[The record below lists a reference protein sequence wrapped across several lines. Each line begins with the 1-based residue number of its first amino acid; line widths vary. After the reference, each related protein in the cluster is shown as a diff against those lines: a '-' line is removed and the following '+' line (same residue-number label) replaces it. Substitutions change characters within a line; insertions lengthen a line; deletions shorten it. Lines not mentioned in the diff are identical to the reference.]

1 MGYDIGWIIP
11 RLRNPGRLWYCA
23 SSITVA
29 VVGLFSKIIIVF
41 LNKTTVYNR
50 ETLQRAVGRAT
61 GVPLL
66 TVSNHHSCF
75 DDPGLWGVL
84 DWTSLARG
92 YRMRWSLAA
101 HDICFTNALHSYFFS
116 LGKCVP
122 VVRGAG
128 VYQPAID
135 FCIERL
141 SAGEWVHIFPEGR
154 VNVEKEHIRF
164 KWGVGRIV
172 ADAPCMPLVLPIWH
186 EGFDK
191 VLPNQEPYLLKF
203 RKHVYMNVGEPIQL
217 EHLLDRLRKANATEE
232 ETRKAITDRIQE
244 ELLRLRDR
252 THALMRRHTHAHTH
266 ETCTHTHAHNTATH
280 MNNRTHTNEKKEQNE
295 TDTKAGGDAPSL
307 VPNGRDKG
315 CEKEKEL

>member
-11 RLRNPGRLWYCA
+11 RLRNPGRLWTCA

-29 VVGLFSKIIIVF
+29 VVGLFSKIIIEF

-50 ETLQRAVGRAT
+50 EALCRAVSHRPR

-84 DWTSLARG
+84 DCMGLMRRS
-92 YRMRWSLAA
+92 RMRWSLAA
-101 HDICFTNALHSYFFS
+101 HDICFTNALHSCFFA

-128 VYQPAID
+128 VHQPAID
-135 FCIERL
+135 FCVERL
-141 SAGEWVHIFPEGR
+141 SLGEWVHIFPEGR

-164 KWGVGRIV
+164 KWGVGRLVAEAARAPLIV
-172 ADAPCMPLVLPIWH
+172 PVWH
-186 EGFDK
+186 EGLDQ

-203 RKHVYMNVGEPIQL
+203 RKRVFLHVGEPIQIS
-217 EHLLDRLRKANATEE
+217 HLLERLRSSNASEE
-232 ETRKAITDRIQE
+232 ETRKAITDRIQD
-244 ELLRLRDR
+244 ELLRLRER
-252 THALMRRHTHAHTH
+252 THALIRRAAPAHAPRLLPRRAAELHKPGL
-266 ETCTHTHAHNTATH
+266 ANG
-280 MNNRTHTNEKKEQNE
+280 K
-295 TDTKAGGDAPSL
+295 DADSE
-307 VPNGRDKG
+307 R
-315 CEKEKEL
+315 ERE